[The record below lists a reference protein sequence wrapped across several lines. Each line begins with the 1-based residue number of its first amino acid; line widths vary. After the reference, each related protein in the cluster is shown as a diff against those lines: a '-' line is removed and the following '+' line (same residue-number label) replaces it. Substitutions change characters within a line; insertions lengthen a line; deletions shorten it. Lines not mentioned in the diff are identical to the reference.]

1 MNEFKTLLFSPYYK
15 ELIVDVDCKR
25 YSRFMCDGEISCLTT
40 RLAIKEDGRMRVIW
54 SPDKAHR
61 EEVWEEALDRLPELL
76 KRWQTMHRAYEL
88 RKKATMEDRIFSPAS
103 ASTRLI

>member
-25 YSRFMCDGEISCLTT
+25 YSRFMCDDEISYLTT
-40 RLAIKEDGRMRVIW
+40 RLAIKEDGRMRIIW

-76 KRWQTMHRAYEL
+76 KSWRTMHRAYEL
-88 RKKATMEDRIFSPAS
+88 RKKEIGRAHV
-103 ASTRLI
+103 